1 MDYYQQA
8 KEITAQVRP
17 YPYHVKYATKV
28 IEEALVAAYNQGI
41 EDAIQAVKHTGRQTS
56 TNTPVEA

>member
-1 MDYYQQA
+1 MDYYKQA

-28 IEEALVAAYNQGI
+28 IEEALVAAYNEGI
-41 EDAIQAVKHTGRQTS
+41 EDAKKIVAEQRQANKVT
-56 TNTPVEA
+56 A